1 MQYSIAPEIF
11 KAYDIRGIVGKTLNK
26 DAIRLIAS
34 AYATQA
40 HQQKV
45 NQLAVG
51 CDGRLSGSEIK
62 SDLIDTLLQFGLDV
76 IDIGQ
81 VTTPMLYFAALS
93 RANGSGIMITG
104 SHNPPQYN
112 GFKLMLAKHT
122 LAGEDIGALY
132 RLITQRQLIRPEKRG
147 RYSVYDITKDY
158 IQTIVNDIDLKRTLK
173 IVVDAGNGIAGRYIG
188 ELYRTLGCEVVEL
201 FCDVDG
207 HFPNHHP
214 DPAKPEN
221 LTDLIKAVQKH
232 QADVGLA
239 FDGDADRL
247 GVVTKSG
254 EVIYPDRLLTLF
266 TSEILKKHS
275 GAVICYDVK
284 CTRLLEPWIRQQGG
298 QPLLSRTGHSHIK
311 AAMKKNKAL
320 LAGEMSGHIFFADC
334 WPGFDDGVYAGA
346 RLLSI
351 LSRTEDASKTL
362 ELLPKACTTPEL
374 TIALSYEGDGHAL
387 IKRLQ
392 QVAKFDHAQQVVTID
407 GLRVEYTDGFA
418 LIRASN
424 TVPALVLRFEGD
436 NYASL
441 QQVQKDFIQTMDP
454 LLAEPLLTQLR
465 MLIESCNKKL
475 KNA

>member
-40 HQQKV
+40 HRQKV
-45 NQLAVG
+45 NQLVVG
-51 CDGRLSGSEIK
+51 CDGRLSGSKIK

-158 IQTIVNDIDLKRTLK
+158 IQTIVNDIDLKRALK

-221 LTDLIKAVQKH
+221 LADLIKAVQKH
-232 QADVGLA
+232 QAEVGLA

-254 EVIYPDRLLTLF
+254 EIIYPDRLLTLF

-298 QPLLSRTGHSHIK
+298 KPLLSQTGHSHIK

-362 ELLPKACTTPEL
+362 ELLPTACTTPEL
-374 TIALSYEGDGHAL
+374 TIALSYEGEGHAL

-392 QVAKFDHAQQVVTID
+392 QVAKFDHAQRVVTID

-465 MLIESCNKKL
+465 MLIKSCNKKL